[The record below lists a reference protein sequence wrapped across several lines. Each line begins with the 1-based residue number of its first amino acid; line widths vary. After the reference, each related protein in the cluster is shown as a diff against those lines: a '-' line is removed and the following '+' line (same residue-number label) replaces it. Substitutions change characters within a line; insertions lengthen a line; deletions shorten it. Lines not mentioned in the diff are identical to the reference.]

1 MDLLYMNSPYKS
13 PQERDASLRARP
25 RRNQNESATRAVI
38 LLNAAVAAIAGLF
51 GTTGSALVTLIG
63 FTVAAILTGWYLWTR
78 RG

>member
-1 MDLLYMNSPYKS
+1 
-13 PQERDASLRARP
+13 
-25 RRNQNESATRAVI
+25 